1 MDRIISNH
9 NKQPFFKEFELIDL
23 FPYAIA
29 LLMICG
35 EIYILHQFV
44 VLTPVHY

>member
-1 MDRIISNH
+1 MDRIISNPQ
-9 NKQPFFKEFELIDL
+9 KETWFKEFELLDL
-23 FPYAIA
+23 FPYIVA

-44 VLTPVHY
+44 ALTPVHY